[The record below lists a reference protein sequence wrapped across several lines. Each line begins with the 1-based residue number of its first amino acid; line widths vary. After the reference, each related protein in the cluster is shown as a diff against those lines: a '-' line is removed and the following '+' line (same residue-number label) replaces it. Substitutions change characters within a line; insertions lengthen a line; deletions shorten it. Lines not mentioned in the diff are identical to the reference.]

1 MKEQD
6 RRVVIT
12 GEGIVSA
19 IGNNKAE
26 VLRSLR
32 EKRSGI
38 GEMRFLNSAHKEL
51 PVGEVKMLDEEM
63 KRLLDIPQSKLVS
76 RTALMGMLAVRQALH
91 DAGLADFRK
100 TETAS
105 KAILVSGTTVGG
117 MDLTEKHYKELK
129 EGTADPELLSMHDCG
144 SCTRQIAAD
153 SSCFSDSTTIS
164 TACSSAANALIL
176 GAELIKTG
184 QADIVVAGGT
194 EALTK
199 FHLNGF
205 NSLMILDHQPCR
217 PFDAGRA
224 GLNLG
229 EGAAFVVM
237 ESEAHALQ
245 RKADIHAW
253 LSGYANACDAFHQTA
268 SSENGE
274 GAFQAM
280 TEALAM
286 AGLQPSDIQYVNAH
300 GTGTPNNDQSES
312 NALLRVFGSQ
322 MPMVSST
329 KGFTGHA
336 TSAAGGIEAVICLLA
351 ISNSL
356 VPANLGWTKAMD
368 SGVVP
373 TMGEEHCR
381 LTNVMTNSFGF
392 GGNDS
397 SLVFSAQPTENTTV
411 AHAGDLELLVLA
423 KVEINSVEALPG
435 IAEFVKPLEA
445 RRMGKL
451 MKSSLLSSLKALKE
465 AGIECPDAVVT
476 ATAYG
481 CLEYSEKLLEQMEEE
496 GETSLKPTFFMQ
508 STHNTVGSNIAIKTG
523 CHGYN
528 VTYTHGEQSMRW
540 ALRDAELL
548 LKSGKCK
555 TVLVGCHEET
565 TPLFRQLMENAGIH
579 LDYEVKSVA
588 MVLSCG
594 K

>member
-51 PVGEVKMLDEEM
+51 PVGEVKMSDEEM
-63 KRLLDIPQSKLVS
+63 KRLLGIPQSKLVS

-153 SSCFSDSTTIS
+153 SRCFSDSTTIS

-237 ESEAHALQ
+237 
-245 RKADIHAW
+245 
-253 LSGYANACDAFHQTA
+253 
-268 SSENGE
+268 
-274 GAFQAM
+274 
-280 TEALAM
+280 
-286 AGLQPSDIQYVNAH
+286 
-300 GTGTPNNDQSES
+300 
-312 NALLRVFGSQ
+312 
-322 MPMVSST
+322 
-329 KGFTGHA
+329 
-336 TSAAGGIEAVICLLA
+336 
-351 ISNSL
+351 
-356 VPANLGWTKAMD
+356 
-368 SGVVP
+368 
-373 TMGEEHCR
+373 
-381 LTNVMTNSFGF
+381 
-392 GGNDS
+392 
-397 SLVFSAQPTENTTV
+397 
-411 AHAGDLELLVLA
+411 
-423 KVEINSVEALPG
+423 
-435 IAEFVKPLEA
+435 
-445 RRMGKL
+445 
-451 MKSSLLSSLKALKE
+451 
-465 AGIECPDAVVT
+465 
-476 ATAYG
+476 
-481 CLEYSEKLLEQMEEE
+481 
-496 GETSLKPTFFMQ
+496 
-508 STHNTVGSNIAIKTG
+508 
-523 CHGYN
+523 
-528 VTYTHGEQSMRW
+528 
-540 ALRDAELL
+540 
-548 LKSGKCK
+548 
-555 TVLVGCHEET
+555 
-565 TPLFRQLMENAGIH
+565 
-579 LDYEVKSVA
+579 
-588 MVLSCG
+588 
-594 K
+594 

>member
-1 MKEQD
+1 
-6 RRVVIT
+6 
-12 GEGIVSA
+12 
-19 IGNNKAE
+19 
-26 VLRSLR
+26 
-32 EKRSGI
+32 
-38 GEMRFLNSAHKEL
+38 
-51 PVGEVKMLDEEM
+51 
-63 KRLLDIPQSKLVS
+63 
-76 RTALMGMLAVRQALH
+76 
-91 DAGLADFRK
+91 
-100 TETAS
+100 
-105 KAILVSGTTVGG
+105 
-117 MDLTEKHYKELK
+117 
-129 EGTADPELLSMHDCG
+129 
-144 SCTRQIAAD
+144 
-153 SSCFSDSTTIS
+153 
-164 TACSSAANALIL
+164 
-176 GAELIKTG
+176 
-184 QADIVVAGGT
+184 
-194 EALTK
+194 
-199 FHLNGF
+199 
-205 NSLMILDHQPCR
+205 
-217 PFDAGRA
+217 
-224 GLNLG
+224 
-229 EGAAFVVM
+229 M
-237 ESEAHALQ
+237 ESEVHALQ

-274 GAFQAM
+274 GAFRAM

-351 ISNSL
+351 ISNAL
-356 VPANLGWTKAMD
+356 VPANLGWTRAMD

-411 AHAGDLELLVLA
+411 AHAGDLELQVLA
-423 KVEINSVEALPG
+423 KVEINSVEELPG

-481 CLEYSEKLLEQMEEE
+481 CLEYS
-496 GETSLKPTFFMQ
+496 
-508 STHNTVGSNIAIKTG
+508 
-523 CHGYN
+523 
-528 VTYTHGEQSMRW
+528 
-540 ALRDAELL
+540 
-548 LKSGKCK
+548 
-555 TVLVGCHEET
+555 
-565 TPLFRQLMENAGIH
+565 
-579 LDYEVKSVA
+579 
-588 MVLSCG
+588 
-594 K
+594 